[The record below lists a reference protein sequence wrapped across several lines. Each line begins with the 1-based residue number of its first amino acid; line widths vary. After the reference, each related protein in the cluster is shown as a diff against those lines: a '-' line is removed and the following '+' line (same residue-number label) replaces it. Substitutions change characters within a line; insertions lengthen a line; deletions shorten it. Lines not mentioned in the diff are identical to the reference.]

1 MAVLNSMNHVN
12 RLVEAL
18 LAMHKDGKV
27 EIVRTKDR
35 FVQAPST
42 GGWRDLVI
50 QPPPLSFLS
59 FLLADV
65 LRPRQ
70 SSFLSRRSSL

>member
-12 RLVEAL
+12 RLIEAL

-50 QPPPLSFLS
+50 QPPPSPF
-59 FLLADV
+59 F
-65 LRPRQ
+65 P
-70 SSFLSRRSSL
+70 FF